1 MFKQYLV
8 RHGLPQTTAFDELKY
23 DANHRQPLINSMIRL
38 LRIATLMKY
47 FMQYSELS
55 KSSR

>member
-8 RHGLPQTTAFDELKY
+8 RHGLDPTTAFDVLKY
-23 DANHRQPLINSMIRL
+23 DNNHRQPLINCMIRL